1 MFTKGITP
9 PTLPVF
15 ESAKLI
21 SSFVA
26 GCSLSFIHAG
36 NRCLAR
42 FIKLYP
48 REQEW
53 HQFGK
58 NHRTAATNDVT
69 SRAKMRLN
77 SQANLIMHSRIL
89 LQFMFVLAAG
99 MVLLGHPGRIAA
111 ADSEKT
117 QYYELRIYTTE
128 SEAQQQRINDYWQN
142 AAIPAYNRMGIQPVG
157 VFTELQ
163 DSATNKIYVLIPCD
177 SLEDFAAIPAKLAAD
192 ADYQKTA
199 AEFLNAPKSNPA
211 YARFESSLLVA
222 FDGMKRMSLPA
233 ADKKPNLF
241 ELRTYLSSSEGK
253 GLNKIKMFES
263 GEIPL
268 MKEVG
273 LAPIFY
279 GRTIAGLNMPCLVYM
294 TCGENLDA
302 HKQHWQGFSA
312 SPVWKQ
318 LTGDPQ
324 YKDNVSRVISIMLKR
339 TAASQI

>member
-1 MFTKGITP
+1 M
-9 PTLPVF
+9 
-15 ESAKLI
+15 S
-21 SSFVA
+21 
-26 GCSLSFIHAG
+26 
-36 NRCLAR
+36 
-42 FIKLYP
+42 
-48 REQEW
+48 
-53 HQFGK
+53 
-58 NHRTAATNDVT
+58 
-69 SRAKMRLN
+69 
-77 SQANLIMHSRIL
+77 SRIL
-89 LQFMFVLAAG
+89 ILLATVAAMIG
-99 MVLLGHPGRIAA
+99 NPSGAVA
-111 ADSEKT
+111 ADAEKP
-117 QYYELRIYTTE
+117 QYYEVRIYATQ
-128 SEAQQQRINDYWQN
+128 SEAQQQRVNDYWQN

-192 ADYQKTA
+192 ADYQKDA

-211 YARFESSLLVA
+211 YVRFESSLLVA

-233 ADKKPNLF
+233 ADKKPNVF

-294 TCGENLDA
+294 TCGESPDA
-302 HKQHWQGFSA
+302 HKQHWRAFSA

>member
-1 MFTKGITP
+1 MT
-9 PTLPVF
+9 
-15 ESAKLI
+15 
-21 SSFVA
+21 
-26 GCSLSFIHAG
+26 
-36 NRCLAR
+36 
-42 FIKLYP
+42 
-48 REQEW
+48 
-53 HQFGK
+53 
-58 NHRTAATNDVT
+58 
-69 SRAKMRLN
+69 
-77 SQANLIMHSRIL
+77 SRIL
-89 LQFMFVLAAG
+89 IL
-99 MVLLGHPGRIAA
+99 IAA
-111 ADSEKT
+111 VAAMTGNPSRGVAADAEKP
-117 QYYELRIYTTE
+117 QYYEVRIYATQSAE
-128 SEAQQQRINDYWQN
+128 QQQRVNDYWQN
-142 AAIPAYNRMGIQPVG
+142 AAVPAYNRIGSQPVG

-163 DSATNKIYVLIPCD
+163 DLATNHIYVLIPCD
-177 SLEDFAAIPAKLAAD
+177 SPEDFAAIPAKLAAD
-192 ADYQKTA
+192 ADYQKAA

-211 YARFESSLLVA
+211 YTRIESSLLVA
-222 FDGMKRMSLPA
+222 FDGMKRMAVPA
-233 ADKKPNLF
+233 ADKKPNVF

-253 GLNKIKMFES
+253 GLNKIKMFDS

-302 HKQHWQGFSA
+302 HKQHWQAFFA